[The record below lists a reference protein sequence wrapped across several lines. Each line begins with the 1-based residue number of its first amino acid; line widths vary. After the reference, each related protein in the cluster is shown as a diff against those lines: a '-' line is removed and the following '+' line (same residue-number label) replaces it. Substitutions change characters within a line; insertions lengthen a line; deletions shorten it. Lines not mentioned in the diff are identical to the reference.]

1 MRHQKRLKK
10 LGREKSHRKALVRN
24 LAMSLIIHEKIK
36 TTESKAK
43 ALSPFVDKLITTA
56 KNNTDNKLHAIR
68 ELKRLI
74 NHENCSKK
82 IMEVLVEK
90 YNDRNSGYT
99 RITKAGFRPGDNAK
113 MVIIELI

>member
-1 MRHQKRLKK
+1 M
-10 LGREKSHRKALVRN
+10 GRERSHRKALKRN
-24 LAMSLIIHEKIK
+24 LAMNLIIHEKIK

-43 ALSPFVDKLITTA
+43 AVTPFIENLITTA
-56 KNNTDNKLHAIR
+56 KKNQSNKLHTIR
-68 ELKRLI
+68 ELNKLI

-82 IMEVLVEK
+82 IIDVLVEK
-90 YNDRNSGYT
+90 YKDRDSGYT